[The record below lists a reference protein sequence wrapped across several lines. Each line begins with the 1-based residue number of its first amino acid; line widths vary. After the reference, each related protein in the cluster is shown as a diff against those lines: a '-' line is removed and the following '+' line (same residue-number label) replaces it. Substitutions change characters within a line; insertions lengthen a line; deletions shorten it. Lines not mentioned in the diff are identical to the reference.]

1 MSSTQLRTQFDTF
14 RPEGF
19 VSAANSSEF
28 LNRLVS
34 EVKSSVNSP
43 LLVNME
49 AVEFMDSA
57 GLMALIKA
65 FRLAESLGRR
75 FSICSVPPSVRIMFE
90 LTQLDKA
97 FEIFENEVAF
107 QMAVEKY

>member
-1 MSSTQLRTQFDTF
+1 MSSTQLRTQFTTF

-19 VSAANSSEF
+19 LSAANAAEF
-28 LNRLVS
+28 LERLTVK
-34 EVKSSVNSP
+34 VKSSADSA

-65 FRLAESLGRR
+65 FRLSENLGHR
-75 FSICSVPPSVRIMFE
+75 FAICSLAPSVRIMFE

-97 FEIFENEVAF
+97 FEIFEDCGAF
-107 QMAVEKY
+107 QVAVEK

>member
-1 MSSTQLRTQFDTF
+1 MSSTQIRTRLTTF

-19 VSAANSSEF
+19 LSASNATEF
-28 LNRLVS
+28 LERLTV
-34 EVKSSVNSP
+34 EVKSSVDSA

-65 FRLAESLGRR
+65 FRLAESLGHS
-75 FSICSVPPSVRIMFE
+75 FGICSVPPSVRIMFE
-90 LTQLDKA
+90 LTQLDKV
-97 FEIFENEVAF
+97 FEIFEDQSAF
-107 QMAVEKY
+107 QAAVDR

>member
-1 MSSTQLRTQFDTF
+1 MNSTKLHTEFTTF

-19 VSAANSSEF
+19 LSAANASEF
-28 LNRLVS
+28 LERLTVEIKAS
-34 EVKSSVNSP
+34 GNSA

-57 GLMALIKA
+57 GLMVLIKA
-65 FRLAESLGRR
+65 FRFAQSLDQR
-75 FSICSVPPSVRIMFE
+75 FAICSLAPSVRIMFE

-97 FEIFENEVAF
+97 FEIFEDCRGFQNAVA
-107 QMAVEKY
+107 Q

>member
-1 MSSTQLRTQFDTF
+1 MNSTTLHAEFTTF

-19 VSAANSSEF
+19 LSAANASEF
-28 LNRLVS
+28 LEKLTA
-34 EVKSSVNSP
+34 EIKSSVDSA

-57 GLMALIKA
+57 GLMVLIKA
-65 FRLAESLGRR
+65 FRLAQSLGRR
-75 FSICSVPPSVRIMFE
+75 FGICSLAPSVRIMFE

-97 FEIFENEVAF
+97 FEIFEDRGEFRKAIGS
-107 QMAVEKY
+107 

>member
-1 MSSTQLRTQFDTF
+1 MSSTQVRTQFNTF

-19 VSAANSSEF
+19 LSAANASEF
-28 LNRLVS
+28 LDRLTV
-34 EVKSSVNSP
+34 EVKTSVNSA

-75 FSICSVPPSVRIMFE
+75 FGICSLAPSVRIMFE

-97 FEIFENEVAF
+97 FEIFENQEAF
-107 QMAVEKY
+107 QIAINR

>member
-1 MSSTQLRTQFDTF
+1 MSSTQLRTQFTTF
-14 RPEGF
+14 SPEGF
-19 VSAANSSEF
+19 LSAANASEF
-28 LNRLVS
+28 LERLTA
-34 EVKSSVNSP
+34 EVKSSVNSA

-75 FSICSVPPSVRIMFE
+75 FGICSLAPSVRIMFE

-97 FEIFENEVAF
+97 FEIFDTQDAF
-107 QMAVEKY
+107 QVALNSN

>member
-1 MSSTQLRTQFDTF
+1 MSSTQLRTQFTTF

-19 VSAANSSEF
+19 LSAANAAEF
-28 LNRLVS
+28 LDRLTI
-34 EVKSSVNSP
+34 EIKSSVDSA

-57 GLMALIKA
+57 GLTALIKA
-65 FRLAESLGRR
+65 FRLAESLGHR
-75 FSICSVPPSVRIMFE
+75 FSICSLAPSVRIMFE

-97 FEIFENEVAF
+97 FEIFEDQRAF
-107 QMAVEKY
+107 QVAVDS

>member
-1 MSSTQLRTQFDTF
+1 MSSTKLRTQFTTF

-19 VSAANSSEF
+19 VSAANASDF
-28 LNRLVS
+28 LERLTV
-34 EVKSSVNSP
+34 EIKSSVDSA
-43 LLVNME
+43 LLLNME

-57 GLMALIKA
+57 GLVALIKA

-75 FSICSVPPSVRIMFE
+75 FGICSLAPSVRIMFE

-97 FEIFENEVAF
+97 FEIFENQDAF
-107 QMAVEKY
+107 KTAIKQ

>member
-1 MSSTQLRTQFDTF
+1 MSSTQLRTQFTTF

-19 VSAANSSEF
+19 LSAANASEF
-28 LNRLVS
+28 LERLTA
-34 EVKSSVNSP
+34 EVKSSVNSA

-75 FSICSVPPSVRIMFE
+75 FGICSLAPSVRMMFE

-97 FEIFENEVAF
+97 FEIFDTQADF
-107 QMAVEKY
+107 QLAIKN

>member
-1 MSSTQLRTQFDTF
+1 MTSTKLCTQFTTF

-19 VSAANSSEF
+19 LSAANASEF
-28 LNRLVS
+28 LERLTV
-34 EVKSSVNSP
+34 EVKSSVDSAF
-43 LLVNME
+43 LVNME

-75 FSICSVPPSVRIMFE
+75 FGICSLAPSVRIMFE

-97 FEIFENEVAF
+97 FEIFEDRNAF
-107 QMAVEKY
+107 QATINK

>member
-1 MSSTQLRTQFDTF
+1 MSSTKLRTQFTTF

-19 VSAANSSEF
+19 LSAANAAEF
-28 LNRLVS
+28 LNRLTV
-34 EVKSSVNSP
+34 EVKASGDSA

-65 FRLAESLGRR
+65 FRLAESLGQR
-75 FSICSVPPSVRIMFE
+75 FSLCSLAPSVRIMFE

-97 FEIFENEVAF
+97 FEIFENQDAF
-107 QMAVEKY
+107 QVALNK

>member
-1 MSSTQLRTQFDTF
+1 MTSTKLCTEFTTF

-19 VSAANSSEF
+19 LSAANDAEF
-28 LNRLVS
+28 LERLTV
-34 EVKSSVNSP
+34 EVRSSVNSA

-57 GLMALIKA
+57 GLMALIIA

-75 FSICSVPPSVRIMFE
+75 FGICSLAPSVRIMFE

-97 FEIFENEVAF
+97 FEIFEDLNAF
-107 QMAVEKY
+107 QATVDR

>member
-1 MSSTQLRTQFDTF
+1 MNSTQLRTQFTTF

-19 VSAANSSEF
+19 LSAANAAEF
-28 LNRLVS
+28 LDRLTV
-34 EVKSSVNSP
+34 EVKSSVNSA

-57 GLMALIKA
+57 GLLALIKG
-65 FRLAESLGRR
+65 FRLAESLGHR
-75 FSICSVPPSVRIMFE
+75 FVICSLAPSVRIMFE

-97 FEIFENEVAF
+97 FEIFDCCDSFQVAID
-107 QMAVEKY
+107 K

>member
-1 MSSTQLRTQFDTF
+1 MSSTKLRTQFTTF

-19 VSAANSSEF
+19 LSAANASEF
-28 LNRLVS
+28 MERLTV
-34 EVKSSVNSP
+34 EVKSSVDST

-49 AVEFMDSA
+49 AVDFMDSA

-75 FSICSVPPSVRIMFE
+75 FAICSLAPSVRIMFE

-97 FEIFENEVAF
+97 FEIFENQDAF
-107 QMAVEKY
+107 QKGIDQA

>member
-1 MSSTQLRTQFDTF
+1 MTSTKLCTQFTTF

-19 VSAANSSEF
+19 LSAANASEF
-28 LNRLVS
+28 LERLTT
-34 EVKSSVNSP
+34 EVQSSLDSA

-65 FRLAESLGRR
+65 FRLAEGLGRK
-75 FSICSVPPSVRIMFE
+75 FGICSLAPSVRIMFE

-97 FEIFENEVAF
+97 FEIFEDKDAF
-107 QMAVEKY
+107 QAMINQ

>member
-1 MSSTQLRTQFDTF
+1 MTSTKLCTEFTTF

-19 VSAANSSEF
+19 LSAANASEF
-28 LNRLVS
+28 LERLTV
-34 EVKSSVNSP
+34 EVRSSVDSA

-49 AVEFMDSA
+49 AVDFMDSA

-75 FSICSVPPSVRIMFE
+75 FGICSIAPSVRIMFE

-97 FEIFENEVAF
+97 FEIFEDRAAF
-107 QMAVEKY
+107 EASINS

>member
-1 MSSTQLRTQFDTF
+1 MTSTNLYTKFTTF

-19 VSAANSSEF
+19 LSAANASEF
-28 LNRLVS
+28 LERLTV
-34 EVKSSVNSP
+34 EVTSSVDSA

-65 FRLAESLGRR
+65 FKLSESLGRR
-75 FSICSVPPSVRIMFE
+75 FGICSLAPSVRIMFE

-97 FEIFENEVAF
+97 FEIFEDCNAF
-107 QMAVEKY
+107 EITVNQ

>member
-1 MSSTQLRTQFDTF
+1 M
-14 RPEGF
+14 
-19 VSAANSSEF
+19 SAANASEF
-28 LNRLVS
+28 LERLKV
-34 EVKSSVNSP
+34 EVTSSVDTA

-75 FSICSVPPSVRIMFE
+75 FGICALAPSVRIMFE

-97 FEIFENEVAF
+97 FEIFEDSEAF
-107 QMAVEKY
+107 QAAINR

>member
-1 MSSTQLRTQFDTF
+1 MSSTQLRTQVTTF
-14 RPEGF
+14 KPEGF
-19 VSAANSSEF
+19 LSAANASEF
-28 LNRLVS
+28 LERLTA
-34 EVKSSVNSP
+34 EVKSSKASP

-57 GLMALIKA
+57 GLMALISA

-75 FSICSVPPSVRIMFE
+75 FCLCSLAPSVKIMFE

-97 FEIFENEVAF
+97 FEIFEDCSDFAKQLE
-107 QMAVEKY
+107 ER

>member
-1 MSSTQLRTQFDTF
+1 MTSTKLCTEFTTF
-14 RPEGF
+14 SPEGF
-19 VSAANSSEF
+19 LSAANAAEF
-28 LNRLVS
+28 LERLTV
-34 EVKSSVNSP
+34 EVRSSVNSA

-75 FSICSVPPSVRIMFE
+75 FGICSLAPSVRIMFE

-97 FEIFENEVAF
+97 FEIFEDLNAF
-107 QMAVEKY
+107 QATVDR

>member
-1 MSSTQLRTQFDTF
+1 MTSTQLCSKFSTF

-19 VSAANSSEF
+19 LSAANASEF
-28 LNRLVS
+28 LDRLTV

-49 AVEFMDSA
+49 AVDFMDSA
-57 GLMALIKA
+57 GLMTLIKA
-65 FRLAESLGRR
+65 FRLSESLGRR
-75 FSICSVPPSVRIMFE
+75 FAICSLAPSVRIMFE

-97 FEIFENEVAF
+97 FEIFEDTKAF
-107 QMAVEKY
+107 QATLEQ